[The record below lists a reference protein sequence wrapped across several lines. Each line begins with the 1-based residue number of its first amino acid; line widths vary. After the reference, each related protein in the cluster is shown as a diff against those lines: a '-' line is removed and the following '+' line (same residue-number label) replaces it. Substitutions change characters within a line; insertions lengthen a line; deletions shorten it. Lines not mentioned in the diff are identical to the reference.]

1 MYQHRKCDMTY
12 RQKIIY
18 RHFDI
23 MTTNAFRAA
32 AVINDACKK
41 IADFHVGLD
50 SQLDISPYTT
60 LIIERVYCLT
70 SPQPLGKSSHRRSK
84 WESWQRHWRWD
95 RHGWCWSC
103 SRWKGSH
110 CFQLHSWNC
119 SYKNARISV
128 GVLVSC
134 CKVRKFPSSV
144 SLWHQLPTHPDK
156 YIWATSRTLRK
167 LKFGMEALFNQT
179 RSTS

>member
-1 MYQHRKCDMTY
+1 MVLSNLSPSLAQLSSDYHCFSVFPATADIVNDVDGLDNIFPSWSSSTSTSMRMIFLTNQRPRKCDMTY

-18 RHFDI
+18 RHFDN

-50 SQLDISPYTT
+50 SQLGISPYTT

-84 WESWQRHWRWD
+84 
-95 RHGWCWSC
+95 
-103 SRWKGSH
+103 
-110 CFQLHSWNC
+110 
-119 SYKNARISV
+119 
-128 GVLVSC
+128 
-134 CKVRKFPSSV
+134 
-144 SLWHQLPTHPDK
+144 
-156 YIWATSRTLRK
+156 
-167 LKFGMEALFNQT
+167 
-179 RSTS
+179 